1 MATLCDGCTTA
12 APLYRRVVGGMVAM
26 LGRTFGEPVASGPR
40 QVDLETLTRRYERVV
55 SDSDEPVTGEPHKTK
70 DSVYDGESI
79 ERYDNGVIYMR
90 GDVRSGL
97 RHGEWL
103 TFYRD
108 GNVWSKGTYIN
119 GYREGYG
126 VSYHPNGNKSS
137 EGYYKHDRPVGP
149 WKYWS
154 EDGTLTEHDFKGDTT
169 GTPGK

>member
-1 MATLCDGCTTA
+1 MHRNFIFTAIMAACFFFSCGTKENAGGTDSTKNDTA
-12 APLYRRVVGGMVAM
+12 TKHGITVN
-26 LGRTFGEPVASGPR
+26 
-40 QVDLETLTRRYERVV
+40 
-55 SDSDEPVTGEPHKTK
+55 EPVTGEPHKTK

-108 GNVWSKGTYIN
+108 GKVWSKGTYIN

-137 EGYYKHDRPVGP
+137 EGYYKHDRPVGH
-149 WKYWS
+149 WKYWT
-154 EDGTLTEHDFKGDTT
+154 EDGHVTEHDFKGDTT
-169 GTPGK
+169 GMPVK